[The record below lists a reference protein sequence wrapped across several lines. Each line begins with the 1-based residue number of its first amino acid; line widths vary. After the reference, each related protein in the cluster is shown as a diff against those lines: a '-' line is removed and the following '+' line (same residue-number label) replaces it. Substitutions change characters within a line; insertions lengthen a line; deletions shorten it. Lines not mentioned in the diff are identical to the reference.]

1 MSSPTSGQIAKRCC
15 MTVCLTVFLGSLFWI
30 ALVAVDSVSAGPVTT
45 FTGSTTGVFSDPS
58 GGVVTGVGTNSFS
71 WGVGDPSRLHFTGT
85 PFTLTTSTG
94 YLLGSASQANRPF
107 VELGTLDYH
116 NGEISAGTQ
125 ADNVRLDTS
134 VSLTLPVE
142 AGPAIIP
149 SQLFLINT
157 PNTDGAGH
165 PLPPNEAAD
174 IVFLPQTLPPVI
186 LTTVGG
192 APITVLPSGFGKIL
206 GPGFSHFDKFFVY
219 EGGSASADLIGQ
231 IASPCEPIVRGGV
244 KVVASGP
251 TISATFTPNFGLTIG
266 DALTLCGFDH
276 FNWYQMVTHDPHP
289 PAAKSNPTAALTV
302 PYVDPVLGGYT
313 NQIFGDDFLPFYWNE
328 SPDFLDPGRS
338 LRDHTQATTVDFL
351 DIPADFRLKTGEF
364 IGFTTALVGVLPDNT
379 WDALYAWTWTTTFN
393 GTVGGI
399 SVRSNT
405 FSEDPGSGTGGVT
418 ILQTDLTV
426 DDIPQDLRDLM
437 TRDGAR
443 NVSVSVTAVPT
454 APTLALLLI
463 GFAMMALWR
472 PSHSRRRS

>member
-1 MSSPTSGQIAKRCC
+1 MSSPPDGQIPKRLW
-15 MTVCLTVFLGSLFWI
+15 MIVCLAVLLGLPFGV
-30 ALVAVDSVSAGPVTT
+30 ALLAVDSVSAGPVTT

-58 GGVVTGVGTNSFS
+58 GGVVTGVGTNSFT

-85 PFTLTTSTG
+85 PFTVTTSTG

-107 VELGTLDYH
+107 VGLGTLDYH

-125 ADNVRLDTS
+125 ADAVRLDTS
-134 VSLTLPVE
+134 VRLTLPVE

-165 PLPPNEAAD
+165 PLPPDQAAD
-174 IVFLPQTLPPVI
+174 IVFLPQTLPPVT

-192 APITVLPSGFGKIL
+192 APITVLPSGFGNIL
-206 GPGFSHFDKFFVY
+206 GPGFSQADKFFVY

-266 DALTLCGFDH
+266 DALRLCGFDH
-276 FNWYQMVTHDPHP
+276 FNWYQMVTHDPYP
-289 PAAKSNPTAALTV
+289 PAAMSNPNVPLTV
-302 PYVDPVLGGYT
+302 PYVDSPPGGYA
-313 NQIFGDDFLPFYWNE
+313 NKPLGDDFLPFYWNE
-328 SPDFLDPGRS
+328 NPDFLNPDGRLS
-338 LRDHTQATTVDFL
+338 RHTQATTVDFL
-351 DIPADFRLKTGEF
+351 DLPADFRLKAGEF

-393 GTVGGI
+393 GTVGGV
-399 SVRSNT
+399 SVRNNT
-405 FSEDPGSGTGGVT
+405 FPEDPGSGSGGVT

-437 TRDGAR
+437 TSDGAR
-443 NVSVSVTAVPT
+443 NVSVSVTAVPG

-463 GFAMMALWR
+463 SLVAVALWR
-472 PSHSRRRS
+472 AAHS

>member
-1 MSSPTSGQIAKRCC
+1 MSSPTSGQIAKRPC
-15 MTVCLTVFLGSLFWI
+15 MTVCLAVFLGSLFWI

-107 VELGTLDYH
+107 VGLGTLDYH
-116 NGEISAGTQ
+116 NGEIMGGTQ

-192 APITVLPSGFGKIL
+192 APITVLPSGFGNIV
-206 GPGFSHFDKFFVY
+206 GPGFSQFDKFFVY

-251 TISATFTPNFGLTIG
+251 TISATFTPNFGLRIG
-266 DALTLCGFDH
+266 DAATLCGFDH
-276 FNWYQMVTHDPHP
+276 FNWYQMITHDGNP
-289 PAAKSNPTAALTV
+289 PSAKNNPTAALTV
-302 PYVDPVLGGYT
+302 PYVDPPLGGYAY
-313 NQIFGDDFLPFYWNE
+313 QIFGDDNLPFYWNE
-328 SPDFLDPGRS
+328 STSDLS
-338 LRDHTQATTVDFL
+338 QHTKATAVDFL
-351 DIPADFRLKTGEF
+351 DNPADSALKTGGF

-405 FSEDPGSGTGGVT
+405 FPEDPGSGTGGVT

-472 PSHSRRRS
+472 PSHSRGRS